1 MRRALAPLALGLASC
16 VSNASYQAEVQQ
28 RKAVEAELAH
38 RDEYL
43 EGLERRLRDAQQKG
57 ESLEAQRGALA
68 SERLQ
73 LLEEL
78 ESRRTG
84 NEQLREVLA
93 EQQRVRDEREAQL
106 EAVSAELTKA
116 LQREIAGGQIE
127 LQRLNAR
134 LRVRALAGLLFA
146 PGAAELRPEGRAF
159 VQHVAAT
166 LRRFPDYR
174 VIVEGHTDAQPIS
187 TAAFPSN
194 WELSSARAARVARLL
209 ADSGVH
215 PARLSA
221 AGFAEWQ
228 PIADNDDAAGR
239 ARNRRIEVSI
249 VPPWAQ

>member
-1 MRRALAPLALGLASC
+1 MRLALALIALGSGAC
-16 VSNASYQAEVQQ
+16 VSNAVYRAEVDQ

-43 EGLERRLRDAQQKG
+43 AGLERRLREAQQKG
-57 ESLEAQRGALA
+57 ESLEAERGALT
-68 SERLQ
+68 SERLG

-78 ESRRTG
+78 ESRRSG

-106 EAVSAELTKA
+106 EAVRGELTGA
-116 LQREIAGGQIE
+116 LQRELAGGQIE
-127 LQRLNAR
+127 IQRQDQR

-146 PGAAELRPEGRAF
+146 PGSAELRPEGRAF
-159 VQHVAAT
+159 AQRVAAT
-166 LRRFPDYR
+166 LRKLGGYR
-174 VIVEGHTDAQPIS
+174 VVVEGHTDAQPIS

-209 ADSGVH
+209 AESGVA
-215 PARLSA
+215 PARVSA

-228 PIADNDDAAGR
+228 PIADNADAAGR